1 MHSKQDAADLI
12 EVQDL
17 SFNLNIFCYATPEG

>member
-17 SFNLNIFCYATPEG
+17 SFSLSILCYATSEG